1 MSAQQAGQETI
12 QQIVHVAL
20 PGRAYDIVI
29 GRNVADQVGAR
40 LAAIAPSGGVAI
52 VSDENVAALHGAR
65 VEENLRAAGL
75 RPTLISVPPGESTKS
90 WTYFA
95 QVCDAIIAARIERG
109 DIVLAL
115 GGGVIGDLAGFCA
128 ASVRRGVRFVQM
140 PTSLLAQVDS
150 SVGGKTGINS
160 PHGKNLV
167 GAFYQPALVL
177 ADTALLDTLP
187 PREFRAGYAEVVKYG
202 LINQPDFF
210 DWCEANW
217 RGIETGGTERDHAV
231 AQSCRAKAAVVIRD
245 EHEHGDRALLNLGH
259 TFGHALERACNY
271 DGARLVH
278 GEAVAIGMA
287 MAFRFSL
294 ALELC
299 PGQDAVRVEQHL
311 RNAGLPTRL
320 TEVPGG
326 VGDAASLLDAMRQDK
341 KVKRGELT
349 FILARGIGQS
359 FIARGVQAEKVLSF
373 LEQELALA

>member
-1 MSAQQAGQETI
+1 MSAQQSS

-29 GRNVADQVGAR
+29 GRHVADQVGAR
-40 LAAIAPSGGVAI
+40 LAAIAPGAGVAI
-52 VSDENVAALHGAR
+52 ISDTNVAGLHGPCI
-65 VEENLRAAGL
+65 EESLRAAGL
-75 RPTLISVPPGESTKS
+75 RPALVTLLPGESTKS
-90 WTYFA
+90 WSHFA
-95 QVCDAIIAARIERG
+95 QVCDAIIGARIERG

-128 ASVRRGVRFVQM
+128 ASVRRGVGFVQM

-177 ADTALLDTLP
+177 ADTGLLDTLP

-202 LINQPDFF
+202 LIDQPEFF
-210 DWCEANW
+210 DWCAANW
-217 RGIETGGTERDHAV
+217 RGIEAGGPERDHAV
-231 AQSCRAKAAVVIRD
+231 AQSCRAKAAMVIRD
-245 EHEHGDRALLNLGH
+245 EREDGDRALLNLGH
-259 TFGHALERACNY
+259 TFGHALERACHY
-271 DGARLVH
+271 DGQRLVH

-287 MAFRFSL
+287 MAFRFSQ
-294 ALELC
+294 ALDLC
-299 PGQDAVRVEQHL
+299 SGQDSVRVEQHL
-311 RNAGLPTRL
+311 RQVGLPTRL
-320 TEVPGG
+320 AMVPGG

-359 FIARGVQAEKVLSF
+359 FIARDIPAEKLVPF
-373 LEQELALA
+373 LEQELALT